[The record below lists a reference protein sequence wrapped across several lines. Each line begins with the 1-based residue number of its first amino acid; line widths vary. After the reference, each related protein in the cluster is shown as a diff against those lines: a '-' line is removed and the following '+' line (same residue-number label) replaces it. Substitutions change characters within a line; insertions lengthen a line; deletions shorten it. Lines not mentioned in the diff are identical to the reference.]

1 MRVFAACLGT
11 ETNTFSP
18 IPTGEAS
25 FRNGF
30 FFEGGAHP
38 DQLFL
43 FTGPLMVARR
53 RAKAEGWTLIEGLST
68 FAEPAGPTTRAA
80 YETLRDKILAEVRAA
95 LPLDIVLL
103 GAHGA
108 MVADGYDDCEG
119 DLLARLR
126 EIVGAKTV
134 IGTELDPHCHVSTT
148 MLEAADFIVC
158 FKEYPHIDFMERA
171 EELVELCHRAARAE
185 VKPVT
190 ACFDCRMI
198 GIYHTPREP
207 MRSYVD
213 RIKALEGRDGVL
225 TVSVAHSFPWGDV
238 PDMGT
243 KILVTTDDDQAAAAA
258 LAERLG
264 RELIALRGQTGPDY
278 LTIDEALDKGL
289 SHNEGTAVIADS
301 ADNPGGGAPS
311 DATFVLERL
320 IDRGIGD
327 VAYGPFWD
335 KVAVELSFAAGVG
348 ARLDLRI
355 GGKVGPMSGRPL
367 DLKVE
372 VLALARDHSQSFGAG
387 RMALGDAAALRILGG
402 ADGLDIVVVSHRNQ
416 ASGREL
422 FTGLG
427 IDPEKK
433 RLVIVKSS
441 QHFHAAFAPI
451 AREVLYIGGPGAI
464 ATDLKTFDYR
474 RIQRPMWPMDPHPL
488 AE

>member
-18 IPTGEAS
+18 IPTGEAA

-30 FFEGGAHP
+30 FFAAGRHP
-38 DQLFL
+38 DTLFL

-53 RAKAEGWTLIEGLST
+53 RAKAEGWTLVEGLSS
-68 FAEPAGPTTRAA
+68 FAEPAGITTRAA
-80 YETLRDKILAEVRAA
+80 YETLRDEMLAEVRAA
-95 LPLDIVLL
+95 LPLDIVLI

-119 DLLARLR
+119 DLLAHIRALVGPKA
-126 EIVGAKTV
+126 IVGA
-134 IGTELDPHCHVSTT
+134 ELDPHCHISTT
-148 MLEAADFIVC
+148 MLEAADYLVC

-171 EELVELCHRAARAE
+171 EELVELCARAAIGE

-213 RIKALEGRDGVL
+213 RIKALEGQNGVL
-225 TVSVAHSFPWGDV
+225 TISVAQSFPWGDV

-243 KILVTTDDDQAAAAA
+243 KILVTTDGDRAGAEA
-258 LAERLG
+258 LAETLG
-264 RELIALRGQTGPDY
+264 RELIALRGTTGPEY

-320 IDRGIGD
+320 IERGIGD

-335 KVAVELSFAAGVG
+335 KVAVELCFAAGVG
-348 ARLDLRI
+348 ARLDLRL
-355 GGKVGPMSGRPL
+355 GGKVSPMSGRPL

-372 VLALARDHSQSFGAG
+372 VLALAPNHSQSFGAG
-387 RMALGDAAALRILGG
+387 RMGLGDSVALRILGG
-402 ADGLDIVVVSHRNQ
+402 AEGLDIVVVSQRNQ

-427 IDPEKK
+427 LDPTQK

-464 ATDLKTFDYR
+464 ATRLATLDYR

>member
-18 IPTGEAS
+18 IPTGES
-25 FRNGF
+25 QFRNGF
-30 FFEGGAHP
+30 FYPAGQHP
-38 DQLFL
+38 DTLFL
-43 FTGPLMVARR
+43 FTGPMMVARR

-80 YETLRDKILAEVRAA
+80 YETLRDEMLAEVRAA
-95 LPLDIVLL
+95 LPLDVVLI

-119 DLLARLR
+119 DLLARIRDL
-126 EIVGAKTV
+126 VGPKAV
-134 IGTELDPHCHVSTT
+134 IGAELDPHCHISTT
-148 MLEAADFIVC
+148 MLDAADYLVC

-171 EELVELCHRAARAE
+171 EELVELCLRAARGE
-185 VKPVT
+185 VRPVT

-213 RIKALEGRDGVL
+213 RLKALEGRDGVL
-225 TVSVAHSFPWGDV
+225 TISVAQSFPWGDV

-243 KILVTTDDDQAAAAA
+243 KILVTTDNDLAGAEA

-264 RELIALRGQTGPDY
+264 RELIGLRGQTGPQY

-289 SHNEGTAVIADS
+289 SHNEGTVVIADS

-311 DATFVLERL
+311 DASFVLERL
-320 IDRGIGD
+320 IERRIGD

-335 KVAVELSFAAGVG
+335 KVAVELCFAAGVG
-348 ARLDLRI
+348 ARMDLRLC
-355 GGKVGPMSGRPL
+355 GKVGPMSGRTL
-367 DLKVE
+367 DLKIE

-387 RMALGDAAALRILGG
+387 RMALGDAAAIRVLGG
-402 ADGLDIVVVSHRNQ
+402 ADGLDLVVVSHRNQ

-422 FTGLG
+422 FTDLG
-427 IDPEKK
+427 IDLAQK

-441 QHFHAAFAPI
+441 QHFHAAFSPI

-464 ATDLKTFDYR
+464 ATTLTTLDYR